1 MEIKKGLEDIAI
13 KETEITY
20 IDGNL
25 GRLYY
30 RGYSIFDLAEFSNF
44 EETAYLIWFGKLP
57 NSSEIREL
65 KEKLAEERNLPE
77 FVIQFIK
84 NVRKDANAM
93 DVLRTAISMLGIED
107 NTNNNKKEELAEKAI
122 KITSKIPTI
131 ISYFV
136 RTRKNLDIV
145 EPDPSLGHAEN
156 FLYMLKGEKPSNLET
171 KVMDVS
177 LLLHMDHEM
186 NASTFACLVVA
197 STLSDIYSSIVAG
210 ISALKGPLHGGA
222 NAEALKQFMEIKDK
236 ENVEEYIMKKLESG
250 QRIMGFGHRIYKSY
264 DPRAKIL
271 KEYAKIIT
279 KEKGL
284 YNLYE
289 VAEKVD
295 EIGSRILGKKGIYP
309 NVDFYAGLVFY
320 SLGFEPDLFPTV
332 FASAR
337 VVGWTAHIMEYL
349 KDNKLIRPK
358 AIYKGEIGRKYISIN
373 ERE

>member
-1 MEIKKGLEDIAI
+1 MELKKGLEDVAI

-20 IDGNL
+20 IDGIL

-57 NSSEIREL
+57 NSKEL
-65 KEKLAEERNLPE
+65 QEFKIMLAEERNIPE
-77 FVIQFIK
+77 SLAQFIK
-84 NVRKDANAM
+84 NVRKDANPM
-93 DVLRTAISMLGIED
+93 DVLRTAISILGIEEESR
-107 NTNNNKKEELAEKAI
+107 NAKEDLWRKAI
-122 KITSKIPTI
+122 KITAKIPTI
-131 ISYFV
+131 LAYYI
-136 RTRKNLDIV
+136 RARKDLNFI
-145 EPDPSLGHAEN
+145 EPDPSLSHAEN
-156 FLYMLKGEKPSNLET
+156 FLYMIREEKPSPLEARS
-171 KVMDVS
+171 MDVS

-197 STLSDIYSSIVAG
+197 STLSDIYSAVVAG

-222 NAEALKQFMEIKDK
+222 NAEALKQFLEIRDK
-236 ENVEEYIMKKLESG
+236 EKVEEYLMKKLETG
-250 QRIMGFGHRIYKSY
+250 QRIMGFGHRIYKTF

-271 KEYAKIIT
+271 KEYAKLLT
-279 KEKGL
+279 KEKGI

-289 VAEKVD
+289 IAERV
-295 EIGSRILGKKGIYP
+295 EEVGIRILGKKGIYP
-309 NVDFYAGLVFY
+309 NVDFYSGLVFY
-320 SLGFEPDLFPTV
+320 SLGFEPEFFPTI

-337 VVGWTAHIMEYL
+337 VVGWTAHVMEYL

-358 AIYKGEIGRKYISIN
+358 AIYKGEIGKKYVSLP